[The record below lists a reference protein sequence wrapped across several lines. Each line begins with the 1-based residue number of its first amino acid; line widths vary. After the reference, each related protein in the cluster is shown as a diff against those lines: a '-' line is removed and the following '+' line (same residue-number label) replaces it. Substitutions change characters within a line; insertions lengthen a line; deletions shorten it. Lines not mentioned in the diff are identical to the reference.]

1 MVQSISRPYF
11 DPVLSGKKMRS
22 IRKSR
27 NISVEQVREYM
38 GFESVQSIYKWERG
52 ECFPQA
58 DTLIALS
65 MLYRVNPVELFE
77 EDAEASS
84 FHLFMKL
91 YRSTVGPVLSLLT
104 IARIQ
109 KNPKT
114 APASAAPVPSAAY
127 RRKNPPNILSFTK
140 GQHSSAITPPYIN
153 AVNAASVPIT
163 KRIHT
168 IIFLILP
175 LLLSICSPLSAQHF
189 KCGLNGSHHVL
200 EFH

>member
-84 FHLFMKL
+84 FHFRGTQRRLPSSPSCTL
-91 YRSTVGPVLSLLT
+91 LIVTRGPVLSLLT

-175 LLLSICSPLSAQHF
+175 LLLSICSP
-189 KCGLNGSHHVL
+189 
-200 EFH
+200 

>member
-91 YRSTVGPVLSLLT
+91 YRSTVRPVSLCYNAFSYIT
-104 IARIQ
+104 SVA
-109 KNPKT
+109 
-114 APASAAPVPSAAY
+114 PSAGCLH
-127 RRKNPPNILSFTK
+127 RPPAPF
-140 GQHSSAITPPYIN
+140 
-153 AVNAASVPIT
+153 
-163 KRIHT
+163 
-168 IIFLILP
+168 
-175 LLLSICSPLSAQHF
+175 
-189 KCGLNGSHHVL
+189 
-200 EFH
+200 